1 MAEEIHLVDPNGNP
15 WVAGTAEEANDLLC
29 QGYSRADKHT
39 TPSQQTPA
47 PPPPA
52 GGPANRVS
60 E

>member
-39 TPSQQTPA
+39 AASPPA
-47 PPPPA
+47 PPSP
-52 GGPANRVS
+52 VS
-60 E
+60 RGSE